1 MKRKDKDEI
10 EINQLSSTK
19 KETVC
24 AVVVTYNRKT
34 LLLECLEA
42 LRKQTRP
49 LDAIYIIDNASTDD
63 TPEVLLKNNYIPELP
78 PSNLEKTWE
87 NSFLI
92 ANFPIKINNSRSKIN
107 IHYVRMNENTGG
119 AGGFY
124 EGVKRGY
131 EKGYDWLWLMDDDVL
146 PKRDSLESLINSL
159 QVLNKESI
167 GFISSSVVSADNRSM
182 NVPSIDNRATN
193 TGYSDWKK
201 YLSMGIVALRS
212 ATFVSLLV
220 SSDVIKNVGFP
231 CKDFFIWGDDTEYT
245 LRITEK
251 YKGFLVGKSIVIH
264 NRANVA
270 LPSVFLEN
278 NLSRIRMLHYSYRNS
293 SYIAKK
299 YYSKKV
305 WISYLLGSIYTGIK
319 IVLSNKK
326 YKKERVI
333 AIFRGL
339 LSSIFFR
346 PRL

>member
-1 MKRKDKDEI
+1 VEKI
-10 EINQLSSTK
+10 K
-19 KETVC
+19 KEKETI
-24 AVVVTYNRKT
+24 AANVVTYNRKK
-34 LLLECLEA
+34 LLAECLDA
-42 LRKQTRP
+42 LIKQTYP
-49 LDAIYIIDNASTDD
+49 LDAIYIIDNASTDG
-63 TPEVLLKNNYIPELP
+63 TPELLKEKGYIKDLP
-78 PSNLEKTWE
+78 PIDLDKPLERIY
-87 NSFLI
+87 S
-92 ANFPIKINNSRSKIN
+92 INMSSKGN
-107 IHYVRMNENTGG
+107 EDEVVEIHYVRMNENTGSS
-119 AGGFY
+119 GGQY

-131 EKGYDWLWLMDDDVL
+131 EKKYDWLWLMDDDVL
-146 PKRDSLESLINSL
+146 PRRDSLESLINSL

-264 NRANVA
+264 NRANISP
-270 LPSVFLEN
+270 PSVFLEN
-278 NLSRIRMLHYSYRNS
+278 NLSRIRMLHYIYRNS
-293 SYIAKK
+293 SYIKKK

-305 WISYLLGSIYTGIK
+305 WIDYLLIGIYTGIK

-339 LSSIFFR
+339 LSSIFFK